1 MAAGSVTRAW
11 WQGRAAALTAGR
23 DGRGAVVTAA
33 AIPDQRA
40 LRDPA
45 GACIADERQVLDNAG
60 FADRVT
66 AVAAVFAAAGLGRG
80 GVLAVM
86 LPNRVE
92 LVTSMFAAWRL
103 GAAVTPVNPA
113 LTAQEAR
120 YQVDDAGATLVVADD
135 AAAALLGD
143 GPYRIIGLT
152 EVTAPVAPPAPPA
165 LVTDPGALA
174 LLIYTSGTTGR
185 PKGVMLDHAS
195 ISATAELIT
204 GWFDMTPDTRCLLVL
219 PLFHVNG
226 IMVSVVSPLLAGGS
240 AFIAERFHA
249 ASFWATVE
257 QVKPTFFSAVP
268 TIYALLASR
277 PGPPPDTRSLRFV
290 ICGAA
295 PMPRQLIGEFEDRF
309 GVPVVEGYG
318 LSECTVACTLNP
330 LHGLRKAGSVGLP
343 LPGIDVGVVNQADQL
358 LPAGQAGEVVVR
370 GPNVM
375 RGYLGRP
382 EETAD
387 VLRGGWLHTGDVGRF
402 DDDGYLTLV
411 DRVKDLI
418 IRGGENIYPKEIED
432 VLHAHPAVLEAAV
445 VGQPDPVFGEQPVAF
460 VTLRPGHTAV
470 PEDLIEHCR
479 PSLARYKMP
488 RAVYIEETLPKNAV
502 GKIAKPVLRE
512 RLRQQDPAQ
521 GTHP

>member
-1 MAAGSVTRAW
+1 
-11 WQGRAAALTAGR
+11 
-23 DGRGAVVTAA
+23 VTAA
-33 AIPDQRA
+33 RIPDERA
-40 LRDPA
+40 QRDPG
-45 GACIADERQVLDNAG
+45 GACIADERHELDNAG
-60 FADRVT
+60 FAERVT
-66 AVAAVFAAAGLGRG
+66 ALAAVFDDAGLRPG
-80 GVLAVM
+80 GVLAIM

-103 GAAVTPVNPA
+103 GAAVTPVNPV

-120 YQVDDAGATLVVADD
+120 YQIDDAGATLVVADE
-135 AAAALLGD
+135 AAAAMLGD

-152 EVTAPVAPPAPPA
+152 DVTAPPPPAPARYPA

-185 PKGVMLDHAS
+185 PKGVMLDHANV
-195 ISATAELIT
+195 SATAEIIV
-204 GWFDMTPDTRCLLVL
+204 GWFEMTGDTRSLLVL

-240 AFIAERFHA
+240 TFIAERFHA

-257 QVKPTFFSAVP
+257 QVRPTFFSAVP
-268 TIYALLASR
+268 TIYALLTSR
-277 PGPPPDTRSLRFV
+277 PGAPPDTRSLRFV

-295 PMPRQLIGEFEDRF
+295 PMPRHLIGEFEQRF
-309 GVPVVEGYG
+309 GIPVVEGYG
-318 LSECTVACTLNP
+318 LSECTVVCTLNP
-330 LHGLRKAGSVGLP
+330 LHGTRKAGSVGVP
-343 LPGIDVGVVNQADQL
+343 VPGVEVRVADETDRL
-358 LPAGQAGEVVVR
+358 LPAGQPGEVVVR

-382 EETAD
+382 EESAQ
-387 VLRGGWLHTGDVGRF
+387 VLRGGWLHTGDIGRLG
-402 DDDGYLTLV
+402 DDGYLTLV

-432 VLHAHPAVLEAAV
+432 ILYTVPAVLEAAV

-460 VTLRPGHTAV
+460 VTLRSGFDVV

-479 PSLARYKMP
+479 ESLARYKVP
-488 RAVYIEETLPKNAV
+488 REVYIEEMLPKNAV
-502 GKIAKPVLRE
+502 GKIAKPELRR
-512 RLRQQDPAQ
+512 RLRDASAPAP
-521 GTHP
+521 GSKRST

>member
-1 MAAGSVTRAW
+1 
-11 WQGRAAALTAGR
+11 
-23 DGRGAVVTAA
+23 VTAA
-33 AIPDQRA
+33 KIPDERA
-40 LRDPA
+40 QRDPG
-45 GACIADERQVLDNAG
+45 GACIADERHELDNAG
-60 FADRVT
+60 FAERVT
-66 AVAAVFAAAGLGRG
+66 ALAAVFDAAGLRPG
-80 GVLAVM
+80 GVLAIM

-92 LVTSMFAAWRL
+92 LITSMFAAWRL

-120 YQVDDAGATLVVADD
+120 YQIDDAGATHLVADEV
-135 AAAALLGD
+135 AAAMLRD

-152 EVTAPVAPPAPPA
+152 EMTAPPPQSAPTRRPA
-165 LVTDPGALA
+165 LVTDPDTLA

-185 PKGVMLDHAS
+185 PKGVMLDHANV
-195 ISATAELIT
+195 SATAKIIV
-204 GWFDMTPDTRCLLVL
+204 GWFEMTSDTRSLLVL

-240 AFIAERFHA
+240 TFIAERFHA

-257 QVKPTFFSAVP
+257 QVRPTFFSAVP
-268 TIYALLASR
+268 TIYALLTSR

-295 PMPRQLIGEFEDRF
+295 PMPRQLIGEFEQRF
-309 GVPVVEGYG
+309 GIPVVEGYG
-318 LSECTVACTLNP
+318 LSECTVVCTLNP
-330 LHGLRKAGSVGLP
+330 LHGTRKAGSVGVP
-343 LPGIDVGVVNQADQL
+343 VPGIEVGVADETDQL
-358 LPAGQAGEVVVR
+358 LSAGQPGEVVVR

-382 EETAD
+382 QESEQ

-432 VLHAHPAVLEAAV
+432 VLYTHPAVLEAAV
-445 VGQPDPVFGEQPVAF
+445 VGQPDMVFGEQPVAF
-460 VTLRPGHTAV
+460 VTLRSGFVVV
-470 PEDLIEHCR
+470 PEDLLEHCR
-479 PSLARYKMP
+479 QSLARYKWP
-488 RAVYIEETLPKNAV
+488 REVYIEEMLPRNAV
-502 GKIAKPVLRE
+502 GKIAKPE
-512 RLRQQDPAQ
+512 LRQRLQDASAPAS
-521 GTHP
+521 GA